1 MPAGP
6 VALLDC
12 NRIEAMTRTL
22 RIASIG
28 AAALVTAS
36 VALAQ
41 QQLRVEI
48 NRISET
54 GVGEK
59 IGSTVIAEGKGG
71 GITFKVSV
79 TGLSAGKHG
88 FHVHEAGNCGPAMKD
103 GKMTAGIAAG
113 EHYDPDKSGKHEGPA
128 GKGHKGDL
136 PALTATAKG
145 VEQTVAAPRLKMAD
159 VLGRA
164 LVIHQGGDTYTD
176 QPESG
181 GGGARIACGVIPKS

>member
-1 MPAGP
+1 
-6 VALLDC
+6 
-12 NRIEAMTRTL
+12 MTRTL
-22 RIASIG
+22 RTLSIG
-28 AAALVTAS
+28 AAAVVGAS

-41 QQLRVEI
+41 QQLRVDI
-48 NRISET
+48 NRNSET

-71 GITFKVSV
+71 GLTFKVSV
-79 TGLSAGKHG
+79 TGIPAGKHG
-88 FHVHEAGNCGPAMKD
+88 FHVHETGNCGPAMKD
-103 GKMTAGIAAG
+103 GKMTAGVAAG
-113 EHYDPDKSGKHEGPA
+113 EHYDPDKTGKHQGPA

-145 VEQTVAAPRLKMAD
+145 IEQTLAAPRLKMSD
-159 VLGRA
+159 VMGRA
-164 LVIHQGGDTYTD
+164 LVIHESGDTYND